1 MIAYMASTFPGLG
14 TLVNVATVIVGSSIG
29 LLLGAR
35 LPTRTRDTVTDAL
48 GLVTLLIGALSA
60 AEVGSSALAA
70 AVGSA
75 APVLIVLG
83 ALLLGGIAGSLLDI
97 EARLEGFGDWLRTR
111 LARRRS
117 PVRLR
122 APEQARTLR
131 SGPVPAVTLPT
142 GAATSDVAPGLSTR
156 PAAREE
162 DARERFIEGFVTAS
176 LIFCVGPLTILGS
189 LSDGLG
195 RGPDQLILKA
205 VLDGFASIAFAASL
219 GVGVM
224 ASVVAIVAVQGS
236 LTLVGVLVGGVL
248 PEAYLAAITATGGL
262 LLLGVGLR
270 LLQIKAVPVGNLLP
284 ALLVAPAFVALVA
297 ALR

>member
-1 MIAYMASTFPGLG
+1 MAVPLALFPGIG
-14 TLVNVATVIVGSSIG
+14 TAVNVATVLIGSSLG

-60 AEVGSSALAA
+60 AEVGSAALAA
-70 AVGSA
+70 AVGSS
-75 APVLIVLG
+75 APVLIVLS

-97 EARLEGFGDWLRTR
+97 EARLEDFGGWLRTR
-111 LARRRS
+111 LSRRGAVQRH
-117 PVRLR
+117 
-122 APEQARTLR
+122 
-131 SGPVPAVTLPT
+131 VPAGTFTSDDP
-142 GAATSDVAPGLSTR
+142 TSDVPAGSLS
-156 PAAREE
+156 ADLASREQA
-162 DARERFIEGFVTAS
+162 ARERFIEGFVTAS

-195 RGPDQLILKA
+195 RGPDQLMLKA
-205 VLDGFASIAFAASL
+205 ALDGFASIAFAASL
-219 GVGVM
+219 GAGVM
-224 ASVVAIVAVQGS
+224 ASVVAIVVVQGS

-284 ALLVAPAFVALVA
+284 ALLVAPALVALVA